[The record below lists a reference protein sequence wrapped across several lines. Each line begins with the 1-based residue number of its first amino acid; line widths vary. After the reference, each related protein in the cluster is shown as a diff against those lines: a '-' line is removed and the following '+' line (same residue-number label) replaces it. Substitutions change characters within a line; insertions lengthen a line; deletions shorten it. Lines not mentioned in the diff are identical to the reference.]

1 MDKQQIKF
9 NLKKIIYK
17 QIKLSDLI
25 NFIINYIS
33 KVIESP
39 SNDGI
44 AINFETFFIPN
55 LKSTYYKENLYRIEI
70 KIINIIDAKIKRSI
84 RINATDNNIM
94 LNDNI

>member
-44 AINFETFFIPN
+44 AINFETFFYS
-55 LKSTYYKENLYRIEI
+55 KS
-70 KIINIIDAKIKRSI
+70 
-84 RINATDNNIM
+84 
-94 LNDNI
+94 

>member
-1 MDKQQIKF
+1 MMELQLI
-9 NLKKIIYK
+9 LK
-17 QIKLSDLI
+17 L
-25 NFIINYIS
+25 
-33 KVIESP
+33 
-39 SNDGI
+39 
-44 AINFETFFIPN
+44 FFIPN